1 MSNKAILKI
10 VENSYK
16 GFTPQER
23 EIIGR
28 QVSGLPARSE
38 EEVRLYERYQHQNH
52 EPDSGRH

>member
-1 MSNKAILKI
+1 MCNKVILEM
-10 VENSYK
+10 VEKSYK

-38 EEVRLYERYQHQNH
+38 EEQRLYEQYRHQNH